1 MRSLFT
7 RINSFSPM
15 AALAVAGVI
24 GCAGMTEAQTPRHAT
39 YMGADWGYFLYENG
53 GAVLTIVSGQPGLH
67 WGQPDAVITIVS
79 RNGRALARA
88 DQAYASEVAQ
98 ALCEQT
104 GRRFNTRTQGQWL
117 NTGGLSFNGAC
128 SQW

>member
-24 GCAGMTEAQTPRHAT
+24 GCAGLAAAQTPRHAS
-39 YMGADWGYFLYENG
+39 YMGADWGYFLYETG
-53 GAVLTIVSGQPGLH
+53 GAIRAMVTGQPSLH
-67 WGQPDAVITIVS
+67 QGQPDAVITIVS
-79 RNGRALARA
+79 RDGRALARA
-88 DQAYASEVAQ
+88 DQASASDLAQ

-104 GRRFNTRTQGQWL
+104 GRRFNARTQGQWL
-117 NTGGLSFNGAC
+117 NAGGLSFNGAC